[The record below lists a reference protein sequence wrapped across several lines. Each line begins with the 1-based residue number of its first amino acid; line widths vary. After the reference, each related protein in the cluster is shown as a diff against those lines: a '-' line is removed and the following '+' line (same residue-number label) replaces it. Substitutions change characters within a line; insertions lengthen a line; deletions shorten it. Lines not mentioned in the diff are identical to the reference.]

1 LSEEN
6 ASAPRPWIT
15 IVIPYHNEEQ
25 ALPELIRLLSTTM
38 DASRRSFEVLL
49 VNDASTDRS
58 LERAQQATA
67 GDSRY
72 RNLTLAERGGQ
83 TGAFKAAF
91 AAARGEYLIRMDA
104 DLQDDPSDLPLFIEK
119 LDAGYQLIIG
129 FRRNRQHTLLLRVAT
144 TVYDFVTSR
153 MFRIELHSNSGSF
166 IAFKAA
172 LMKNIP
178 FRHNDH
184 RYLPLIAI
192 RRGANPVGT
201 VDARHGARRY
211 GTSKYGLARKLLTA
225 APEVLGFYLRYSRG
239 YYDLAEGA
247 ATEEGGAPEKAIRSV
262 GKEAS

>member
-1 LSEEN
+1 LS
-6 ASAPRPWIT
+6 ADSTQRPWIT
-15 IVIPYHNEEQ
+15 VVIPYYNEEES
-25 ALPELIRLLSTTM
+25 LPELIRRLSATM
-38 DASRRSFEVLL
+38 DASPRSFEVLL

-67 GDSRY
+67 GDARY
-72 RNLTLAERGGQ
+72 RHLALPERGGQ

-104 DLQDDPSDLPLFIEK
+104 DLQDDPGDLPLFIAK
-119 LDAGYQLIIG
+119 LDAGYQLVVG
-129 FRRNRQHTLLLRVAT
+129 LRRDRQHTLLLRVAT
-144 TVYDFVTSR
+144 TIYDFVTSR
-153 MFRIELHSNSGSF
+153 MFRAELHSNSGSF

-178 FRHNDH
+178 FCHNDH

-201 VDARHGARRY
+201 VDSRHGARRY
-211 GTSKYGLARKLLTA
+211 GRSKYGLARKLLTA
-225 APEVLGFYLRYSRG
+225 APEVLRFYLRYYRG
-239 YYDLAEGA
+239 YYDLPEGSVAEQVPGKRISSA
-247 ATEEGGAPEKAIRSV
+247 